1 MYHKLSGTRFF
12 GFYLFLRLK
21 ATAVVS
27 ERKNA
32 EMIAGSGVVSPVGGD

>member
-1 MYHKLSGTRFF
+1 MVHVFWVFIY
-12 GFYLFLRLK
+12 FLRLK

-32 EMIAGSGVVSPVGGD
+32 DMIAGNGVVSPVGGD